1 MHLRHKYCPFTA
13 IVIFSTV
20 LPNLADCFD
29 HNLYQHGRSQS
40 ARGQWCVLNYKKN
53 VLCGAMNCDE
63 TKASCGG
70 NRCCSPRIYRYEGGR
85 EVMWRLVGGKLVN
98 AGEIS
103 PRPTVRARKN
113 VLCGAMNCTKMK
125 ASCGGNRPH
134 SRRTY
139 SREGD
144 REVIRRLMGGEVGY
158 GCSIVGDGLVL
169 TNPMVRCVG
178 F

>member
-40 ARGQWCVLNYKKN
+40 ARGQWCVLNVKKN

-103 PRPTVRARKN
+103 PRPTVRARKM
-113 VLCGAMNCTKMK
+113 C
-125 ASCGGNRPH
+125 
-134 SRRTY
+134 
-139 SREGD
+139 
-144 REVIRRLMGGEVGY
+144 
-158 GCSIVGDGLVL
+158 
-169 TNPMVRCVG
+169 CVG
-178 F
+178 RWIAPKWRLLVEEIDCTVDGHTVERGIAKLYGDWWVGRLAMVVVLSAADLC